1 MANQG
6 FLFAG
11 GIILGILLSISLL
24 QSDLSAWFPVQNQST
39 TVSIARDAPQPSD
52 ATLKASANDAASW
65 IKPVTAAQNEV
76 KVAPKLSEQD
86 SSKTTIPRWTPGKES
101 NLSKFKKE
109 AEAASTLME
118 SLTTSHKVST
128 SDTPNR
134 SGSVDAVSQEE
145 TSSDYD
151 EKSNTKAMNRLIKR
165 LKRRQMELE
174 AKGQNTDVIVQKLA
188 ALIATRSESRTKG
201 NADSKLNQALKRES
215 HLDDTAA
222 STTAATNTATSSATG
237 ATPSEDAL
245 KALDAAFGGEP
256 LSEENRL
263 VAAKISEF
271 KQNLALQTASAA
283 TTTTTTTTAAASEPS
298 SSTVS
303 ASADKG
309 TGSGKR
315 NAHHTSCL
323 FVDNGCFFLV
333 SLFVC
338 CPYSFLCIIICF
350 IVVQPASCPETL
362 FPQHF
367 P

>member
-52 ATLKASANDAASW
+52 ATLKASAHDAASW
-65 IKPVTAAQNEV
+65 IKPVTVAQNEV

-222 STTAATNTATSSATG
+222 STTAITNTATSSATG

-283 TTTTTTTTAAASEPS
+283 TTTTTRTSAASEPS

-303 ASADKG
+303 ASADNG

-323 FVDNGCFFLV
+323 FVYNGCFF
-333 SLFVC
+333 SR
-338 CPYSFLCIIICF
+338 F
-350 IVVQPASCPETL
+350 IVRVLS
-362 FPQHF
+362 
-367 P
+367 